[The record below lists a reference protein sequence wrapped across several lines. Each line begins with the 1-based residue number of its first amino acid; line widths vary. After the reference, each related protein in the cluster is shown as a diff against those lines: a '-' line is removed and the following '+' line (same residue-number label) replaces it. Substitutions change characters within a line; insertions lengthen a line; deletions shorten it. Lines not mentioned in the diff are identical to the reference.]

1 MRGGAILLTDGS
13 TQAPET
19 AAYLAAHPND
29 IRYAIGGPLATF
41 GADPVAT
48 PVYGQDLYGSS
59 AAVAM
64 TFFPNATTFD
74 AATGLNFPDA
84 LAGGLFMGT
93 PGHVGPMLLVE
104 PSVPLPPNIANYLVG
119 DGQMSKGYL
128 FGGPLAVGSDVMAAL
143 LEVRTSAIQ
152 QDWPGA
158 ARHPAAL
165 ILTRVLSGSQSR
177 LAAVTM
183 APRLTPPAIGDKGS
197 ANPVASA
204 KDV

>member
-143 LEVRTSAIQ
+143 
-152 QDWPGA
+152 
-158 ARHPAAL
+158 
-165 ILTRVLSGSQSR
+165 
-177 LAAVTM
+177 
-183 APRLTPPAIGDKGS
+183 
-197 ANPVASA
+197 
-204 KDV
+204 